1 MLNCVF
7 SKEVFGK
14 NKVVALKDSIRL
26 TDDADRVVEV
36 HGGWSVE

>member
-14 NKVVALKDSIRL
+14 NMVVALKDSIRL
-26 TDDADRVVEV
+26 TSDIDLVVEGPA
-36 HGGWSVE
+36 GGQ